1 MSENKYFYN
10 NIPLPKYCKDNNI
23 NIDTVRTRIWKK
35 KKDPKFKDC
44 TEQQIINMV
53 IEAYGTLIKYRIDG
67 VPLSKYC
74 AENGYD
80 LRTIQ
85 SRIAV
90 LKKDN
95 PNLSNDDLV
104 KKAIYFDNQNFRFF
118 YQGIPLKEYCEKH
131 PEINY
136 NTIRNFIN
144 REKNRHPELSDEELA
159 KLYIDKEHK
168 GCYKYY
174 YLGIPLKQY
183 CQENNLNYSNITNYL
198 RTVIETDA
206 YQGLTDDE
214 IVEKVMDE
222 YQPFEPKYNYKGLTL
237 REYCLQNNF
246 SYYSVI
252 SFVKRG
258 LRKDSTKSI
267 DELIDEGIKTI
278 NRYGI
283 IYYYQ
288 GIPLVEYAKEH
299 NLNAS
304 SIRGAILRYR
314 LKNDKPLQEIVNHC
328 VESYQKLS
336 IKFFY
341 NNIPL
346 YQYCKKIGLS
356 YDTVISRYMV
366 EYSDNP
372 NISVDDAIKQIV
384 DNYLEHPPVTIKY
397 CFDNQSLARFCD
409 KNGYPYL
416 AIYRRI
422 KTLESKEDGLNR
434 EQIINTAIRK
444 YEERLQINKISE
456 VFDKLRKNN
465 ISNIE
470 KIKEICVFLK
480 IDFATVLDLTNMDF
494 SFNQAINMIWY
505 FSDKKIE
512 NDDRTITD
520 NKIENL
526 LSLADGLKKGSID
539 ILNTELYDL
548 IGIYKCELYDSR
560 NEILLRLKRYIHKTI
575 FSLCRKYNVK
585 IIRSNYE
592 DFESEI
598 KYYLLLVINRINLNL
613 YGQIVRY
620 MDLTVKGYFR
630 DYLKKY
636 QSQHQGIS
644 LDDAQFMSDK
654 GTKKEKARIDYLTD
668 SNNPYEELENTSFS
682 SNMMQVLS
690 QLPPLDL
697 SFIML
702 KFQENY
708 SDEDLALY
716 FHLTIEEV
724 EQKEK
729 NILSLLKSNNNLK
742 ILQKIN

>member
-10 NIPLPKYCKDNNI
+10 NIPLAKYCQDNNI

-35 KKDPKFKDC
+35 KKDPKFKNF
-44 TEQQIINMV
+44 TEQQIVNMV
-53 IEAYGTLIKYRIDG
+53 IEACGTLIKYRIDG
-67 VPLSKYC
+67 IPLSQYC

-80 LRTIQ
+80 LRKIQ

-95 PNLSNDDLV
+95 PSLSNDDLV
-104 KKAIYFDNQNFRFF
+104 KKALAFDNKNFRFF
-118 YQGIPLKEYCEKH
+118 YHGMPLKEYCKNH

-144 REKNRHPELSDEELA
+144 REKRKHPELSDEELA
-159 KLYIDKEHK
+159 ELYIDKEHK

-183 CQENNLNYSNITNYL
+183 CMENNLNYSSITNYL
-198 RTVIETDA
+198 RTVIETAA

-222 YQPFEPKYNYKGLTL
+222 YQPFEPKYKYKELTL

-258 LRKDSTKSI
+258 LRKDSTKNI

-299 NLNAS
+299 NLNVS
-304 SIRGAILRYR
+304 SIRGAILRNR
-314 LKNDKPLQEIVNHC
+314 LKSDKPLQEIVNHC

-356 YDTVISRYMV
+356 YNTVIYRYMV

-372 NISVDDAIKQIV
+372 NISVEDAIKQIV
-384 DNYLEHPPVTIKY
+384 DNYLEHPPVAIKY

-434 EQIINTAIRK
+434 EQIINISIQK
-444 YEERLQINKISE
+444 YEERLQINKINE
-456 VFDKLRKNN
+456 FFDKLRKNN
-465 ISNIE
+465 ISDIDE
-470 KIKEICVFLK
+470 IKEICVFLK
-480 IDFATVLDLTNMDF
+480 IDFATVLDLINMDF

-505 FSDKKIE
+505 FSDKKLD

-520 NKIENL
+520 KKIENL
-526 LSLADGLKKGSID
+526 LSLANGLKKESIN
-539 ILNTELYDL
+539 ILNIELYDL

-560 NEILLRLKRYIHKTI
+560 NEILLKLKRYIHKTI
-575 FSLCRKYNVK
+575 FSLCSKYNIK
-585 IIRSNYE
+585 IRGSNYE
-592 DFESEI
+592 DFECEI
-598 KYYLLLVINRINLNL
+598 KYYLLLVIHRINLNL

-630 DYLKKY
+630 NYLKKY
-636 QSQHQGIS
+636 QSQQQEIS
-644 LDDAQFMSDK
+644 LDDAQFISDK
-654 GTKKEKARIDYLTD
+654 KTKKEKARIDYLTD
-668 SNNPYEELENTSFS
+668 PNNLYEELENTSFS

-708 SDEDLALY
+708 SNEDLAFY

-724 EQKEK
+724 EQKEED
-729 NILSLLKSNNNLK
+729 ILFLLKNNNNLK
-742 ILQKIN
+742 VLKK